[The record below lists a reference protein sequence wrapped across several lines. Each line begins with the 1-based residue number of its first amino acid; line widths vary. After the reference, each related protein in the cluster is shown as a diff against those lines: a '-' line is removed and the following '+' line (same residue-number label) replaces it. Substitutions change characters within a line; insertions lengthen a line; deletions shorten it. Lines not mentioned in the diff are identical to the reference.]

1 MDYFPR
7 VNVRLWVKIIF
18 FTFAIVGIAE
28 YLCGCTTTK
37 KEIVYVPKVTVLV
50 PSKIAVP
57 ELTTL
62 QKYDTKKDI
71 MQPANFR
78 KLQENSLALT
88 DYVISL
94 RSTIQ
99 YYEDQIDE
107 MTQKKQELE
116 STTEVATD
124 PAETK

>member
-7 VNVRLWVKIIF
+7 VNVRLWVRIIF
-18 FTFAIVGIAE
+18 FTFAIICTAE

-124 PAETK
+124 SVATK

>member
-7 VNVRLWVKIIF
+7 VNVRLWVRIIF
-18 FTFAIVGIAE
+18 FTFVIICTAG

-107 MTQKKQELE
+107 MTQKKKELE

-124 PAETK
+124 SAETK

>member
-1 MDYFPR
+1 
-7 VNVRLWVKIIF
+7 
-18 FTFAIVGIAE
+18 
-28 YLCGCTTTK
+28 
-37 KEIVYVPKVTVLV
+37 
-50 PSKIAVP
+50 
-57 ELTTL
+57 
-62 QKYDTKKDI
+62 

-124 PAETK
+124 SVETKQFR